1 MIASDD
7 AAEVLWRPDA
17 DALQRSQVARF
28 RDWLAGEREPRFAD
42 YAALHR
48 WSVDQSEDFWDA
60 VWRFFRPGVDLGADR
75 ILADP
80 RMPGARWCPG
90 ARVNFAAELLRP
102 TDGESPVAVI
112 AIDERQQPVE
122 ISRDE
127 LRRRVAGLAATL
139 RSAGIGPDDCVAGYL
154 PNVAEAVIALLAAA
168 SVGATWTSCSPDFGV
183 EAVLSR
189 FEQAE
194 PSVIIVADGY
204 RYNGKVFDRTA
215 QARELIT
222 ALPELRLVIT
232 IDLLAG
238 SLPEPVEGQ
247 TTVVD
252 HLVDWSG
259 LAVDHRAWPEAVA
272 PEAELTFA
280 EVEFDHPLWV
290 LWSSGTTGKPKGIV
304 QSHGGIVMAVFASI
318 GLGSDVRADDR
329 YFVVTSASWMMWNY
343 LVGGLGLGATVILYD
358 GSPAAADG
366 DAVWQIAERTGAT
379 VLGIGAGYLDAGFR
393 AGKRPGADHDLSRL
407 RAILQ
412 TGSTLP
418 ADAWRWVSTAV
429 SDRCW
434 FASVSGGTDICAVL
448 VGASQLLP
456 VHAGRMAAPYLGVDL
471 HSWDPDGHD
480 LIGTEGELV
489 ITKPLPSMPI
499 GLLGDPTG
507 ERYAETYFDLFPGVW
522 RHGDWITIFPDG
534 TAAISGRSDA
544 TLNRQG
550 IRMGSADL
558 YGVVEGVPGVAD
570 SLVIGVEL
578 PDGGYFL
585 PLFVVTEP
593 GVDLDPALLDRIRT
607 ELRTRLSPRHVPD
620 AIVEVPAVPRTLTG
634 KKLEVPVKRI
644 LRGADLAAVSGGRG
658 SITHPEMLDWF
669 ARYART
675 EPRLTP

>member
-1 MIASDD
+1 MIAGD
-7 AAEVLWRPDA
+7 AAGEVLWVPDA
-17 DALQRSQVARF
+17 DALERSQVARF
-28 RDWLAGEREPRFAD
+28 KTWLAEERDLRFAD
-42 YAALHR
+42 YTALHR
-48 WSVDQSEDFWDA
+48 WSVERVEEFWDA
-60 VWRFFRPGVDLGADR
+60 VWRFFRPGVDLGAER
-75 ILADP
+75 ILADTQ
-80 RMPGARWCPG
+80 MPGARWCPG
-90 ARVNFAAELLRP
+90 ARLNFAAELLRP
-102 TDGESPVAVI
+102 VPGESPVALI
-112 AIDERQQPVE
+112 AIGEQGDPVE
-122 ISRDE
+122 ITRDQ

-139 RSAGIGPDDCVAGYL
+139 RSAGIGPGDCVAAYL
-154 PNVAEAVIALLAAA
+154 PNVAETVVAVLATA

-189 FEQAE
+189 FEQAA

-204 RYNGKVFDRTA
+204 RYNGKDFDRTTQA
-215 QARELIT
+215 QELIT
-222 ALPELRLVIT
+222 ALPGLRLVIT
-232 IDLLAG
+232 IDLI
-238 SLPEPVEGQ
+238 
-247 TTVVD
+247 TTPDWSELGID
-252 HLVDWSG
+252 HL
-259 LAVDHRAWPEAVA
+259 AWPEAVA
-272 PEAELTFA
+272 PAAELNFA

-304 QSHGGIVMAVFASI
+304 QSHGGIVLAFFASI
-318 GLGSDVRADDR
+318 GLGSDIRADDR

-358 GSPAAADG
+358 GSPVADDG
-366 DAVWQIAERTGAT
+366 DAVWRIADRTGAT
-379 VLGIGAGYLDAGFR
+379 VLGIGAGYLDAACR
-393 AGKRPGADHDLSRL
+393 AEKWPGDDHDLSRL

-418 ADAWRWVSTAV
+418 VDAWRWVATAV
-429 SDRCW
+429 SERCW
-434 FASVSGGTDICAVL
+434 FASVSGGTDICGVL

-456 VHAGRMAAPYLGVDL
+456 VHAGRMAGPYLGVDL
-471 HSWDPDGHD
+471 HSWDPDGND

-489 ITKPLPSMPI
+489 ITQPLPSMPVR
-499 GLLGDPTG
+499 LLGDPTG
-507 ERYAETYFDLFPGVW
+507 ERYRETYFDLYPGVW

-534 TAAISGRSDA
+534 SAAISGRSDA

-558 YGVVEGVPGVAD
+558 YGVVEGVPGIVD

-593 GVDLDPALLDRIRT
+593 EVDLDDALAERIRT

-620 AIVEVPAVPRTLTG
+620 AIVPVPAVPRTLTG

-644 LRGADLAAVSGGRG
+644 LRGADLSAVSGGRG

>member
-1 MIASDD
+1 MIAGDD
-7 AAEVLWRPDA
+7 VAEALWVPDD
-17 DALQRSQVARF
+17 DALQRSQVAGF
-28 RDWLAGEREPRFAD
+28 RNWLAAEQGLRLPD

-48 WSVDQSEDFWDA
+48 WSVEQPAEFWGA
-60 VWRFFRPGVDLGADR
+60 VWRFFRPGVQLGADR
-75 ILADP
+75 ILDDTP
-80 RMPGARWCPG
+80 MPGALWCPG
-90 ARVNFAAELLRP
+90 ARLNFAAEMLRP
-102 TDGESPVAVI
+102 TADESSVALVAV
-112 AIDERQQPVE
+112 DEQSGLTEPYRPVE
-122 ISRDE
+122 LTRAE

-139 RSAGIGPDDCVAGYL
+139 RSAGIGPGDCVAGYL
-154 PNVAEAVIALLAAA
+154 PNVAETVVALLATA
-168 SVGATWTSCSPDFGV
+168 SAGATWTSCSPDFGV

-204 RYNGKVFDRTA
+204 RYNGKIFDRTA

-222 ALPELRLVIT
+222 ALPGLRLVIT
-232 IDLLAG
+232 
-238 SLPEPVEGQ
+238 VELNG
-247 TTVVD
+247 TA
-252 HLVDWSG
+252 DWSELG
-259 LAVDHRAWPEAVA
+259 VDRVAWPDAVA
-272 PEAELTFA
+272 PEAELIFA

-304 QSHGGIVMAVFASI
+304 QSHGGIVLAVFASI
-318 GLGSDVRADDR
+318 GLGSDIRPDDR

-366 DAVWQIAERTGAT
+366 DAVWRIAERTGAT

-393 AGKRPGADHDLSRL
+393 ADRRPGADHDLSRL
-407 RAILQ
+407 RSILQ
-412 TGSTLP
+412 TGSTLA

-434 FASVSGGTDICAVL
+434 FASISGGTDICAVL

-456 VHAGRMAAPYLGVDL
+456 VYAGRMAGPYLGVDL
-471 HSWDPDGHD
+471 HSWDPDGND

-489 ITKPLPSMPI
+489 ITKPLPSMPVR
-499 GLLGDPTG
+499 LLGDPTG
-507 ERYAETYFDLFPGVW
+507 ERYAETYFDLYPGVW
-522 RHGDWITIFPDG
+522 RHGDWITIYRDG
-534 TAAISGRSDA
+534 SAAISGRSDA

-558 YGVVEGVPGVAD
+558 YAVVEGVPGVAD

-593 GVDLDPALLDRIRT
+593 GVDLDQALTDRIRT

-644 LRGADLAAVSGGRG
+644 LRGADLSTVSGGRG

-669 ARYART
+669 SHYARA
-675 EPRLTP
+675 EPQLAPPARLSRG